1 MANAEAGTTKRT
13 GGGRSCVFGSS
24 DKGSCK
30 NKQFTENVSL
40 HMFPNIDKEPKRYW
54 QWVRFV
60 RKHRPNNWLP
70 SKTSVICSVH
80 FEDSSFNMRK
90 DIARNLGIKN
100 VLKEGAVPTI
110 DAANDPREEREI
122 SVRGR
127 RSVSSIGLSC
137 SSLVYIYNLCMRIA

>member
-30 NKQFTENVSL
+30 NKQFPENASL
-40 HMFPNIDKEPKRYW
+40 HMFLNIDKEPKRYW
-54 QWVRFV
+54 QWVCFV
-60 RKHRPNNWLP
+60 RKHRPNNWLS
-70 SKTSVICSVH
+70 SKNSVICSVH

-100 VLKEGAVPTI
+100 VVKEGAVPTI
-110 DAANDPREEREI
+110 DAANDPGEEREI
-122 SVRGR
+122 SVWER
-127 RSVSSIGLSC
+127 RWVSLIGLC
-137 SSLVYIYNLCMRIA
+137 CRSLVYIFIFTISV